1 MRLVKRRSSSF
12 KLSPVNFGNSE
23 ETAVSELFSTRNEVF
38 KKPLFPLQDIK
49 AVKTKNKK
57 GDVADGKKKAKKEQ
71 EEKWKW

>member
-1 MRLVKRRSSSF
+1 MF
-12 KLSPVNFGNSE
+12 KN
-23 ETAVSELFSTRNEVF
+23 
-38 KKPLFPLQDIK
+38 PLFPLQDIK

>member
-1 MRLVKRRSSSF
+1 MRSVKTRSSGL
-12 KLSPVNFGNSE
+12 KLSPVNFGNSD
-23 ETAVSELFSTRNEVF
+23 ETVVSELLETRGEAF
-38 KKPLFPLQDIK
+38 QSPLFPPQDIK